1 MIARSI
7 YSGVVAG
14 ILSAFIIGSIF
25 LGLES
30 IGVAY
35 VNSGLM
41 IILALGVGASIA
53 VSSIYNSLAVAR
65 AFSKI
70 EARIED
76 LDRKMSRIENYLN
89 IYEEIAR
96 ENTNTIEGIRAKIRN
111 LETRVK
117 AVEKLLSTVLEG

>member
-7 YSGVVAG
+7 YNGIVAG

-30 IGVAY
+30 VGVAY
-35 VNSGLM
+35 VDSGLM
-41 IILALGVGASIA
+41 IILALGVGASIT

-70 EARIED
+70 EERIDD

-96 ENTNTIEGIRAKIRN
+96 ENTNTIEGIGAKIRN
-111 LETRVK
+111 LEARVK
-117 AVEKLLSTVLEG
+117 AVEKLLSAILEG

>member
-7 YSGVVAG
+7 YNGIVAG

-30 IGVAY
+30 VGVAY
-35 VNSGLM
+35 VDSGLM
-41 IILALGVGASIA
+41 IILALGVGASIT

-70 EARIED
+70 EERIDD

-96 ENTNTIEGIRAKIRN
+96 ENTNTIEGIGVKIRN
-111 LETRVK
+111 LEARVK
-117 AVEKLLSTVLEG
+117 AVEKLLSAILEG

>member
-7 YSGVVAG
+7 YNGIVAG

-30 IGVAY
+30 VGVAY
-35 VNSGLM
+35 VDSGLM
-41 IILALGVGASIA
+41 IILALGVGASIT

-70 EARIED
+70 EERIDD

-89 IYEEIAR
+89 IYEEIAK
-96 ENTNTIEGIRAKIRN
+96 ENTNTIEGIGAKIRN
-111 LETRVK
+111 LEARVK
-117 AVEKLLSTVLEG
+117 AVEKLLSAILEG

>member
-96 ENTNTIEGIRAKIRN
+96 ENTSTIEGIRAKIRN